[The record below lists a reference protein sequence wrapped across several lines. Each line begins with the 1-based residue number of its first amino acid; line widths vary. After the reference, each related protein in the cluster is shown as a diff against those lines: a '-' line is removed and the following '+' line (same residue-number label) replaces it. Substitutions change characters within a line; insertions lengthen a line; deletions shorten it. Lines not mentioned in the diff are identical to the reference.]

1 MDSRWQLRYPSPELA
16 RHYRDSEWWSDDTLT
31 EIAHDGIKGAS
42 AVRCRVRSR
51 IHPFVGTIGDVGDM
65 GRRLAGALVHQGIVP
80 GDVVAFQLP
89 NWAEAVACFYGLLP
103 LGVVLIPIVHI
114 YGSKEVGHILRQSGA
129 RVLITTDHFGRQD
142 YVANLES
149 GLPGLPDLEL
159 VVIVPTDARTMPN
172 LDTTVLSWSQALQ
185 LGDPPDR
192 PARVDPDSPAIVG
205 YTSGTTAEP
214 KGVIHTH
221 RSFLA
226 DRRTWGSFMAQDTSV
241 APRVRPTANIT
252 GSPVGHITGLSSV
265 MSPLFGRTPLDLIDA
280 WDPATVLAAMSEDG
294 VALQGGPPFF
304 LLSLLDHPDFDP
316 DVHLPYVARLTM
328 GGAPVPAEVARRAIE
343 LGISIVRAYGS
354 TEHPS
359 TTGSVHTDPED
370 KKSFTDGR
378 IMPGSEIRL
387 LDSEGRSV
395 PVGEPGEIRSRGPEL
410 FVGYIDPALTAEAI
424 DTDGWYD
431 TGDTGILD
439 SEGYLTIT
447 DRKKDIIIRGG
458 ENISAA
464 EVEELMARISGVAE
478 VAVVAAP
485 DARYGEHATAVI
497 RLLSDVP
504 TFGLESVRSHLEAY
518 GLARQ
523 KWPEELRFVD
533 DFPRTASGKIQK
545 HVLRVS
551 LRAAPDRLPFERPP
565 AKTA

>member
-1 MDSRWQLRYPSPELA
+1 MDSRSRWQLRYPSLDLA
-16 RHYRDSEWWSDDTLT
+16 RHYKNSDWWNDDTLT
-31 EIAHDGIKGAS
+31 EIAYRGVKDAS

-51 IHPFVGTIGDVGDM
+51 VHPFVGTIGDVGDM
-65 GRRLAGALVHQGIVP
+65 GRRLAGALVRHGIVP

-129 RVLITTDHFGRQD
+129 RVLITADHFARQD
-142 YVANLES
+142 YVANLEA
-149 GLPGLPDLEL
+149 GLPDLPDLEL
-159 VVIVPTDARTMPN
+159 VVVVPAEAGPIPQ
-172 LDTTVLSWSQALQ
+172 LATTVLSWSQALE

-192 PARVDPDSPAIVG
+192 PIRVDPDTPAIVG
-205 YTSGTTAEP
+205 YTSGTTADP

-226 DRRTWGSFMAQDTSV
+226 DRRTWASFLAQDTSA
-241 APRVRPTANIT
+241 APVRPTANIT
-252 GSPVGHITGLSSV
+252 RSPVGHITGLSSV
-265 MSPLFGRTPLDLIDA
+265 MSPLFGKTPLDLIDA
-280 WDPATVLAAMSEDG
+280 WDPATVLAAMAQDA

-316 DVHLPYVARLTM
+316 QVHLPYVARLTM
-328 GGAPVPAEVARRAIE
+328 GGAPVPAEVARRATE

-359 TTGSVHTDPED
+359 TTGSVHTDPME
-370 KKSFTDGR
+370 KKNFTDGR

-387 LDSEGRSV
+387 LDPDGHPV
-395 PVGEPGEIRSRGPEL
+395 PVGQPGEIHSRGPEL
-410 FVGYIDPALTAEAI
+410 FVGYVDPALTAEAI
-424 DTDGWYD
+424 DADGWYD
-431 TGDTGILD
+431 TGDTGYLD
-439 SEGYLTIT
+439 PEGYLTIT

-464 EVEELMARISGVAE
+464 EVEELMATITGVAE

-485 DARYGEHATAVI
+485 DARYGEHGAAVI
-497 RLLSDVP
+497 RLLPDAP
-504 TFGLESVRSHLEAY
+504 TFVLESVRSHLETG

-523 KWPEELRFVD
+523 KWPEELHFVD
-533 DFPRTASGKIQK
+533 EFPRTASGKIQK
-545 HVLRVS
+545 HVLRAS
-551 LRAAPDRLPFERPP
+551 LQAGPGHPLPFER
-565 AKTA
+565 T

>member
-1 MDSRWQLRYPSPELA
+1 MSMDSRWQLRYPSPDLA
-16 RHYRDSEWWSDDTLT
+16 RHYKNSDWWNDETLT
-31 EIAHDGIKGAS
+31 EIASRGVKDAS

-51 IHPFVGTIGDVGDM
+51 VHPFVGTIGDVGDM
-65 GRRLAGALVHQGIVP
+65 GRRLAGALVRHGIVP

-129 RVLITTDHFGRQD
+129 RVLITADHFARQD
-142 YVANLES
+142 YVANLET
-149 GLPGLPDLEL
+149 GLPDLPDLEL
-159 VVIVPTDARTMPN
+159 VVVVPAEAGPIPH
-172 LDTTVLSWSQALQ
+172 LATTVLSWSQALE

-192 PARVDPDSPAIVG
+192 PIRVDPDTPAIIG
-205 YTSGTTAEP
+205 YTSGTTADP

-226 DRRTWGSFMAQDTSV
+226 DRRTWASFLAQDTSA
-241 APRVRPTANIT
+241 APLVRPTANIT

-265 MSPLFGRTPLDLIDA
+265 MSPLFGKTPLDLIDA
-280 WDPATVLAAMSEDG
+280 WDPATVLAAMAEDG

-316 DVHLPYVARLTM
+316 QVHLPYVARLTM
-328 GGAPVPAEVARRAIE
+328 GGAPVPAEVARRATE

-359 TTGSVHTDPED
+359 TTGSVHTDPME
-370 KKSFTDGR
+370 KKNFTDGR

-387 LDSEGRSV
+387 LDPDGHAV
-395 PVGEPGEIRSRGPEL
+395 PVGQPGEIHSRGPEL
-410 FVGYIDPALTAEAI
+410 FVGYVDPVLTAEAI
-424 DTDGWYD
+424 DAEGWYD
-431 TGDTGILD
+431 TGDTGYLD
-439 SEGYLTIT
+439 PEGYLTIT

-464 EVEELMARISGVAE
+464 EVEELIAAVSGVAE

-485 DARYGEHATAVI
+485 DARYGEHGAAVI
-497 RLLSDVP
+497 RLLPDAP
-504 TFGLESVRSHLEAY
+504 TFGLDAVRSRLEAG

-523 KWPEELRFVD
+523 KWPEELHFVD

-545 HVLRVS
+545 HVLRAS
-551 LRAAPDRLPFERPP
+551 LQAGPGHPLPFER
-565 AKTA
+565 A

>member
-1 MDSRWQLRYPSPELA
+1 MSMDSRSRWQLRYPSLDLA
-16 RHYRDSEWWSDDTLT
+16 RHYKNSDWWNDDTLT
-31 EIAHDGIKGAS
+31 EIAYRGVKDAS

-51 IHPFVGTIGDVGDM
+51 VHPFVGTIGDVGDM
-65 GRRLAGALVHQGIVP
+65 GRRLAGALVRHGIVP

-129 RVLITTDHFGRQD
+129 RVLITADHFARQD
-142 YVANLES
+142 YVANLEA
-149 GLPGLPDLEL
+149 GLPDLPDLEL
-159 VVIVPTDARTMPN
+159 VVVVPAEAGPIPQ
-172 LDTTVLSWSQALQ
+172 LATTVLSWSQALE

-192 PARVDPDSPAIVG
+192 PIRVDPDTPAIVG
-205 YTSGTTAEP
+205 YTSGTTADP

-226 DRRTWGSFMAQDTSV
+226 DRRTWASFLAQDTSA
-241 APRVRPTANIT
+241 APVRPTANIT
-252 GSPVGHITGLSSV
+252 RSPVGHITGLSSV
-265 MSPLFGRTPLDLIDA
+265 MSPLFGKTPLDLIDA
-280 WDPATVLAAMSEDG
+280 WDPATVLAAMAQDA

-316 DVHLPYVARLTM
+316 QVHLPYVARLTM
-328 GGAPVPAEVARRAIE
+328 GGAPVPAEVARRATE

-359 TTGSVHTDPED
+359 TTGSVHTDPME
-370 KKSFTDGR
+370 KKNFTDGR

-387 LDSEGRSV
+387 LDPDGHPV
-395 PVGEPGEIRSRGPEL
+395 PVGQPGEIHSRGPEL
-410 FVGYIDPALTAEAI
+410 FVGYVDPALTAEAI
-424 DTDGWYD
+424 DADGWYD
-431 TGDTGILD
+431 TGDTGYLD
-439 SEGYLTIT
+439 PEGYLTIT

-464 EVEELMARISGVAE
+464 EVEELMATITGVAE

-485 DARYGEHATAVI
+485 DARYGEHGAAVI
-497 RLLSDVP
+497 RLLPDAP
-504 TFGLESVRSHLEAY
+504 TFVLESVRSHLETG

-523 KWPEELRFVD
+523 KWPEELHFVD
-533 DFPRTASGKIQK
+533 EFPRTASGKIQK
-545 HVLRVS
+545 HVLRAS
-551 LRAAPDRLPFERPP
+551 LQAGPGHPLPFER
-565 AKTA
+565 T

>member
-1 MDSRWQLRYPSPELA
+1 MSMDSRWQLRYPSLDLA
-16 RHYRDSEWWSDDTLT
+16 RHYKNSDWWNDDTLT
-31 EIAHDGIKGAS
+31 EIAYRGVKDAS

-51 IHPFVGTIGDVGDM
+51 VHPFVGTIGDVGDM
-65 GRRLAGALVHQGIVP
+65 GRRLAGALVRHGIVP

-129 RVLITTDHFGRQD
+129 RVLITADHFARQD
-142 YVANLES
+142 YVANLEA
-149 GLPGLPDLEL
+149 GLPDLPDLEL
-159 VVIVPTDARTMPN
+159 VVVVPAEAGPIPQ
-172 LDTTVLSWSQALQ
+172 LATTVLSWSQALE

-192 PARVDPDSPAIVG
+192 PIRVDPDTPAIVG
-205 YTSGTTAEP
+205 YTSGTTADP

-226 DRRTWGSFMAQDTSV
+226 DRRTWASFLAQDTSA
-241 APRVRPTANIT
+241 APLVRPTANIT

-265 MSPLFGRTPLDLIDA
+265 MSPLFGKTPLDLIDA
-280 WDPATVLAAMSEDG
+280 WDPATVLAAMAQDG

-316 DVHLPYVARLTM
+316 QVHLPYVARLTM
-328 GGAPVPAEVARRAIE
+328 GGAPVPAEVARRATE

-359 TTGSVHTDPED
+359 TTGSVHTDPME
-370 KKSFTDGR
+370 KKNFTDGR

-387 LDSEGRSV
+387 LDPDGHPV
-395 PVGEPGEIRSRGPEL
+395 PVGQPGEIHSRGPEL
-410 FVGYIDPALTAEAI
+410 FVGYVDPALTAEAI
-424 DTDGWYD
+424 DADGWYD
-431 TGDTGILD
+431 TGDTGYLD
-439 SEGYLTIT
+439 PEGYLTIT

-464 EVEELMARISGVAE
+464 EVEELMATITGVAE

-485 DARYGEHATAVI
+485 DARYGEHGAAVI
-497 RLLSDVP
+497 RLLPDAP
-504 TFGLESVRSHLEAY
+504 TFVLESVRSHLETG

-523 KWPEELRFVD
+523 KWPEELHFVD
-533 DFPRTASGKIQK
+533 EFPRTASGKIQK
-545 HVLRVS
+545 HVLRAS
-551 LRAAPDRLPFERPP
+551 LQAGPGHPLPFER
-565 AKTA
+565 T

>member
-1 MDSRWQLRYPSPELA
+1 
-16 RHYRDSEWWSDDTLT
+16 
-31 EIAHDGIKGAS
+31 
-42 AVRCRVRSR
+42 
-51 IHPFVGTIGDVGDM
+51 M
-65 GRRLAGALVHQGIVP
+65 GRRLAGALVRHGIVP

-129 RVLITTDHFGRQD
+129 RVLITADHFARQD
-142 YVANLES
+142 YVANLEA
-149 GLPGLPDLEL
+149 GLPDLPDLEL
-159 VVIVPTDARTMPN
+159 VVVVPAEAGPIPQ
-172 LDTTVLSWSQALQ
+172 LATTVLSWSQALE

-192 PARVDPDSPAIVG
+192 PIRVDPDTPAIVG
-205 YTSGTTAEP
+205 YTSGTTADP

-226 DRRTWGSFMAQDTSV
+226 DRRTWASFLAQDTSA
-241 APRVRPTANIT
+241 APVRPTANIT
-252 GSPVGHITGLSSV
+252 RSPVGHITGLSSV
-265 MSPLFGRTPLDLIDA
+265 MSPLFGKTPLDLIDA
-280 WDPATVLAAMSEDG
+280 WDPATVLAAMAQDA

-316 DVHLPYVARLTM
+316 QVHLPYVARLTM
-328 GGAPVPAEVARRAIE
+328 GGAPVPAEVARRATE

-359 TTGSVHTDPED
+359 TTGSVHTDPME
-370 KKSFTDGR
+370 KKNFTDGR

-387 LDSEGRSV
+387 LDPDGHPV
-395 PVGEPGEIRSRGPEL
+395 PVGQPGEIHSRGPEL
-410 FVGYIDPALTAEAI
+410 FVGYVDPALTAEAI
-424 DTDGWYD
+424 DADGWYD
-431 TGDTGILD
+431 TGDTGYLD
-439 SEGYLTIT
+439 PEGYLTIT

-464 EVEELMARISGVAE
+464 EVEELMATITGVAE

-485 DARYGEHATAVI
+485 DARYGEHGAAVI
-497 RLLSDVP
+497 RLLPDAP
-504 TFGLESVRSHLEAY
+504 TFVLESVRSHLETG

-523 KWPEELRFVD
+523 KWPEELHFVD
-533 DFPRTASGKIQK
+533 EFPRTASGKIQK
-545 HVLRVS
+545 HVLRAS
-551 LRAAPDRLPFERPP
+551 LQAGPGHPLPFER
-565 AKTA
+565 T

>member
-1 MDSRWQLRYPSPELA
+1 MDPRWQLRYPSSDLA
-16 RHYRDSEWWSDDTLT
+16 RHYRDSNWWNDDTLT
-31 EIAHDGIKGAS
+31 EIASRGVKEAS

-51 IHPFVGTIGDVGDM
+51 VHPFVGTIGEVGDV
-65 GRRLAGALVHQGIVP
+65 GRRLAGALVRHGIVP

-129 RVLITTDHFGRQD
+129 RVLITADHFARQD
-142 YVANLES
+142 YVANLEN
-149 GLPGLPDLEL
+149 GLPDLPDLEL
-159 VVIVPTDARTMPN
+159 VVIVPTDAGPIPQ
-172 LDTTVLSWSQALQ
+172 LGTTVLSWSQALAV
-185 LGDPPDR
+185 GDPVDR
-192 PARVDPDSPAIVG
+192 PTRVDPDTPAIVG
-205 YTSGTTAEP
+205 YTSGTTADP

-226 DRRTWGSFMAQDTSV
+226 DRRTWASFLARDTS
-241 APRVRPTANIT
+241 AGPLVRPTANIT

-265 MSPLFGRTPLDLIDA
+265 MSPLFGKTPLDLIDA
-280 WDPATVLAAMSEDG
+280 WDPGTVLAAMAQDG

-304 LLSLLDHPDFDP
+304 LLSLLDHPDFDLQ
-316 DVHLPYVARLTM
+316 VHLPYVARLTM
-328 GGAPVPAEVARRAIE
+328 GGAPVPAEVARRATE

-359 TTGSVHTDPED
+359 TTGSVHTDPVE
-370 KKSFTDGR
+370 KKNFTDGR

-387 LDSEGRSV
+387 LDPSGHPV
-395 PVGEPGEIRSRGPEL
+395 PIGQPGEIHSRGPEL
-410 FVGYIDPALTAEAI
+410 FVGYVDPVLTAEAI
-424 DTDGWYD
+424 DAEGWYD
-431 TGDTGILD
+431 TGDTGYLD
-439 SEGYLTIT
+439 PEGYLTIT

-464 EVEELMARISGVAE
+464 EVEELIAAVSGVAE

-485 DARYGEHATAVI
+485 DARYGEHGAAVI
-497 RLLSDVP
+497 RLLPDAP
-504 TFGLESVRSHLEAY
+504 TFGLESVRSRLEAG

-523 KWPEELRFVD
+523 KWPEELHFVD

-545 HVLRVS
+545 HVLRAS
-551 LRAAPDRLPFERPP
+551 LRAGPGHPLPFER
-565 AKTA
+565 T

>member
-1 MDSRWQLRYPSPELA
+1 MDSRWQLRYPSLDLA
-16 RHYRDSEWWSDDTLT
+16 RHYKNSDWWNDDTLT
-31 EIAHDGIKGAS
+31 EIAYRGVKDAS

-51 IHPFVGTIGDVGDM
+51 VHPFVGTIGDVGDM
-65 GRRLAGALVHQGIVP
+65 GRRLAGALVRHGIVP

-129 RVLITTDHFGRQD
+129 RVLITADHFARQD
-142 YVANLES
+142 YVANLEA
-149 GLPGLPDLEL
+149 GLPDLPDLEL
-159 VVIVPTDARTMPN
+159 VVVVPAEAGPIPQ
-172 LDTTVLSWSQALQ
+172 LATTVLSWSQALE

-192 PARVDPDSPAIVG
+192 PIRVDPDTPAIVG
-205 YTSGTTAEP
+205 YTSGTTADP

-226 DRRTWGSFMAQDTSV
+226 DRRTWASFLAQDTSA
-241 APRVRPTANIT
+241 APLVRPTANIT

-265 MSPLFGRTPLDLIDA
+265 MSPLFGKTPLDLIDA
-280 WDPATVLAAMSEDG
+280 WDPATVLAAMAQDG

-316 DVHLPYVARLTM
+316 QVHLPYVARLTM
-328 GGAPVPAEVARRAIE
+328 GGAPVPAEVARRATE

-359 TTGSVHTDPED
+359 TTGSVHTDPME
-370 KKSFTDGR
+370 KKNFTDGR

-387 LDSEGRSV
+387 LDPDGHPV
-395 PVGEPGEIRSRGPEL
+395 PVGQPGEIHSRGPEL
-410 FVGYIDPALTAEAI
+410 FVGYVDPALTAEAI
-424 DTDGWYD
+424 DADGWYD
-431 TGDTGILD
+431 TGDTGYLD
-439 SEGYLTIT
+439 PEGYLTIT

-464 EVEELMARISGVAE
+464 EVEELMATITGVAE

-485 DARYGEHATAVI
+485 DARYGEHGAAVI
-497 RLLSDVP
+497 RLLPDAP
-504 TFGLESVRSHLEAY
+504 TFVLESVRSHLETG

-523 KWPEELRFVD
+523 KWPEELHFVD
-533 DFPRTASGKIQK
+533 EFPRTASGKIQK
-545 HVLRVS
+545 HVLRAS
-551 LRAAPDRLPFERPP
+551 LQAGPGHPLPFER
-565 AKTA
+565 T